1 MIKRDIHV
9 SDVTPFDPKPM
20 RNMIE
25 PDQRYV
31 DLLVD
36 RGNIP
41 PLDGA
46 VPEATDYY
54 SLGSPQSYLPHQRR
68 DWMRAVTICAAFVV
82 CSVAMWALALGAFV
96 TLRALYRAVFS

>member
-20 RNMIE
+20 CNMIE

-46 VPEATDYY
+46 VPEQTDYY
-54 SLGSPQSYLPHQRR
+54 SLGAPEYTRR
-68 DWMRAVTICAAFVV
+68 HWTGTATSILLLLISVGIVV
-82 CSVAMWALALGAFV
+82 GLFFLSG
-96 TLRALYRAVFS
+96 ALYRAAFS